1 MIVCECRVSYRICL
15 LGGEGGGRKVHPPAQ
30 GDGFSIDSVYISLH
44 TDYGLPSL
52 RQQGEWEA
60 GGQWSEQQEERKA
73 IPKVYQAPEVRSRDL
88 SADHGSTL
96 IPADVYRSV

>member
-1 MIVCECRVSYRICL
+1 MQDFIHL
-15 LGGEGGGRKVHPPAQ
+15 LGGRKVHLPAQ
-30 GDGFSIDSVYISLH
+30 GAGFSTDSVYISLH

-52 RQQGEWEA
+52 RQQGP

-73 IPKVYQAPEVRSRDL
+73 IPKVYKAPEVRSRDL

-96 IPADVYRSV
+96 IPADVYRSVWRYSPF